1 MSSTTIGE
9 FRRGRDRS
17 QSQSMRRVA
26 RRQRYLSNALAAV
39 LSVVVLI
46 WTILPLYN
54 IVMVSLEDHNDVFS
68 DKSVPLGSVARWL
81 LGGLHPGLLVPG
93 GFLAP
98 VRQQHLCRRRDHV
111 PDPGDR
117 LGGQLLD
124 LADARPARLDA
135 VERGTDDLCDPAIV
149 PGDPVLSDHAELR
162 LDQQPVVGH
171 RGHGHLRH
179 AVCDVHLPAIRPQ
192 HPDRA
197 RRVGADRRRLPDAD
211 LLPHLSAVDG
221 AGTGRGRHLCAA
233 ARLERVPV
241 PVPHAVGQA
250 EHDRAGGT
258 GRVPQQRRGAVEL
271 HDGDGDRLRG
281 TADRNLLSWSAAG

>member
-1 MSSTTIGE
+1 MSSTTVGE
-9 FRRGRDRS
+9 FRPAAAA
-17 QSQSMRRVA
+17 SQSMRRIA
-26 RRQRYLSNALAAV
+26 RRQRYLSNALAGV

-54 IVMVSLEDHNDVFS
+54 IVMVSLEDNSDVFS
-68 DKSVPLGSVARWL
+68 DKLLPSVLSLDGYRVVV
-81 LGGLHPGLLVPG
+81 HPGILVPG

-117 LGGQLLD
+117 LGSQLFD
-124 LADARPARLDA
+124 LADAHPARLDA
-135 VERGTDDLCDPAIV
+135 VERRTDDLCDPAIV

-162 LDQQPVVGH
+162 PDQQPMVGH

-197 RRVGADRRRLPDAD
+197 RRVRPGSTAPPQCRST
-211 LLPHLSAVDG
+211 SASIC
-221 AGTGRGRHLCAA
+221 R
-233 ARLERVPV
+233 
-241 PVPHAVGQA
+241 
-250 EHDRAGGT
+250 
-258 GRVPQQRRGAVEL
+258 
-271 HDGDGDRLRG
+271 
-281 TADRNLLSWSAAG
+281 